1 MFTVFISYHLQIV
14 FKFSN
19 LQFEEKIFNFFVSYE
34 AFEQTSTSTG
44 IMFLDFLIPKF
55 SIFSRLI
62 NFSYLVKKTNFLRKR
77 KKTANFFLTLL
88 QLIWQLSSYKKVESH
103 LWQFLPLVK
112 NKQRKLC
119 ATIHRK

>member
-19 LQFEEKIFNFFVSYE
+19 LQFEKKIFNFFVSYE

-44 IMFLDFLIPKF
+44 IIILDFFILEF
-55 SIFSRLI
+55 STLSRLI

-77 KKTANFFLTLL
+77 KKTAIFF
-88 QLIWQLSSYKKVESH
+88 SH
-103 LWQFLPLVK
+103 LIAANLAALV
-112 NKQRKLC
+112 
-119 ATIHRK
+119 I